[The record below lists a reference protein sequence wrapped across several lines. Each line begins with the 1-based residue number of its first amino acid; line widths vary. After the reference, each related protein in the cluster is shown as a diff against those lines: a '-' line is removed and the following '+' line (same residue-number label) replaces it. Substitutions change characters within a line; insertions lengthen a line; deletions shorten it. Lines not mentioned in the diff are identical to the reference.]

1 MRTHR
6 SIAIA
11 GLSHFITCTTTAGG
25 HHALACLTHAYEI
38 EEWFGRLTLEV
49 VALSHVF
56 RQNLDFSAWEVTPM
70 VIIPI
75 LKAACQLTAPGMH
88 VQWGCKVLFSKILS
102 DRALICEE

>member
-6 SIAIA
+6 SIAIV

-25 HHALACLTHAYEI
+25 HHALACLTHAFEI
-38 EEWFGRLTLEV
+38 EKWFSRLTPEV

-75 LKAACQLTAPGMH
+75 LKAAYHLTVPGMR
-88 VQWGCKVLFSKILS
+88 VQWGVGIIFKNTVRQST
-102 DRALICEE
+102 DM